1 MCQCQGSFLAT
12 GERGAKTMNEID
24 MSEKPIVLVENC
36 QLEFQRHRGVL
47 YVHGPE
53 GATILRVCQIPSDEN
68 VLDEDGRATRLV
80 DVADRRGWRF
90 G

>member
-1 MCQCQGSFLAT
+1 
-12 GERGAKTMNEID
+12 

-53 GATILRVCQIPSDEN
+53 GATILRVCQIPFDEN
-68 VLDEDGRATRLV
+68 VLDKDGRATRLV
-80 DVADRRGWRF
+80 DVADRRGDRF
-90 G
+90 LGRVKEDLSEIERLEME